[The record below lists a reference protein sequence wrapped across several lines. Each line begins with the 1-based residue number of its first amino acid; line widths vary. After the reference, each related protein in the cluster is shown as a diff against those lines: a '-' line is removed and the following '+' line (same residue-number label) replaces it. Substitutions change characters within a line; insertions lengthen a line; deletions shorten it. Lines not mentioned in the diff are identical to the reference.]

1 MKRAAVALVCL
12 LPLGVRAA
20 KVDTLRV
27 KSPSMDKLIEV
38 VVVSPDA
45 AERSACP
52 VVYLLHGYSGNA
64 HTWMGIK
71 PDLPAIAD
79 EKGIFFVCPD
89 GKNTWYW
96 NSPLNAD
103 VRYETFISDELVRYV
118 DAHYKTVADRKG
130 RAITGL
136 SMGGHGAMWN
146 GLRHSDVFSAAGS
159 TSGGVDVRPFPKN
172 WEMSAQLGEQ
182 ERYPENWDKH
192 TVINLVPTLRKD
204 QIALIFDCGE
214 SDFFLEVNKNYH
226 EALLRQGID
235 HDFITRPG
243 NHDALYW
250 NNSID
255 YQILF
260 FQKHFRK
267 MGVLPE

>member
-1 MKRAAVALVCL
+1 MNWMKKVAVALVCL
-12 LPLGVRAA
+12 LPLGLQAA
-20 KVDTLRV
+20 KVDTLQV
-27 KSPSMDKLIEV
+27 KSPSMNKSIEV
-38 VVVSPDA
+38 VVVSPDVA
-45 AERSACP
+45 VTKACP
-52 VVYLLHGYSGNA
+52 VIYLLHGYGGNA
-64 HTWMGIK
+64 RTWVGIK
-71 PDLPAIAD
+71 PDLPKIAD

-96 NSPLNAD
+96 DSPLNAD
-103 VRYETFISDELVRYV
+103 VRYETFISNELVKYV
-118 DAHYKTVADRKG
+118 DSHYKTVADRKG

-159 TSGGVDVRPFPKN
+159 TSGGV
-172 WEMSAQLGEQ
+172 
-182 ERYPENWDKH
+182 
-192 TVINLVPTLRKD
+192 INLVPTLRKD
-204 QIALIFDCGE
+204 QIALIFDCGD

-226 EALLRQGID
+226 EALLKQGID

-243 NHDALYW
+243 NHDSQYW

-260 FQKHFRK
+260 FWKHFLK
-267 MGVLPE
+267 MKAL